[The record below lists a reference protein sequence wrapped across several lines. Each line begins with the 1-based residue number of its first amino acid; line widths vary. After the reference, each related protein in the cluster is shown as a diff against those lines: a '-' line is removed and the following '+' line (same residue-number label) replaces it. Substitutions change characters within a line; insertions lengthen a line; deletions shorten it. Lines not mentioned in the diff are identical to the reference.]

1 MSTKPYKWEK
11 TIFDQDPEWWDPY
24 NKVGRLK
31 GKGTTSRARQ
41 ERRAAETSQERA
53 ERFRKREEDKKKNEK
68 GGGASSSKAV
78 VSEKEA
84 QESQAKTASEREAQ
98 VKKGNKMAMS
108 FQPCKPS

>member
-11 TIFDQDPEWWDPY
+11 AIFDQDPEWWDPY

-53 ERFRKREEDKKKNEK
+53 ERIRKREEDKKKNEE
-68 GGGASSSKAV
+68 GAGASSSKGV

-84 QESQAKTASEREAQ
+84 QESQAKAVSEKEAQ
-98 VKKGNKMAMS
+98 VKKGNKMHTA
-108 FQPCKPS
+108 FWNVF